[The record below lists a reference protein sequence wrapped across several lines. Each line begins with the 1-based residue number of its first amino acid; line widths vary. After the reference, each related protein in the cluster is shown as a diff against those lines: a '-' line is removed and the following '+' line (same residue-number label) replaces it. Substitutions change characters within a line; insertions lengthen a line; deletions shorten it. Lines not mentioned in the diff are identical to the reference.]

1 MAVTSS
7 TSNWLTLITE
17 NEGSPTGVGGNII
30 NANFQ
35 RIDNAFNYNSGS
47 PTAHN
52 AAYADYAGYAYS
64 CAGGSS
70 SGSGSY
76 GGSGIPQFAHMAGYG
91 RPMNYSS
98 PLYSSSFPI
107 AVWGDF
113 GSIPM
118 YSTGSGYNA
127 SGSPPSVACLAPYG
141 PFQLRVSVTFYPYMN
156 YSSAIF
162 AEVLIYGW
170 NLDILGIKV
179 LHAYDVSGSETTV
192 NAEEGTYLTTSGN
205 SLGFQIVGEQLQ
217 IAAKTDFGSGT
228 YCVHASVLNV
238 YPATYDTGSYYS
250 S

>member
-1 MAVTSS
+1 
-7 TSNWLTLITE
+7 
-17 NEGSPTGVGGNII
+17 
-30 NANFQ
+30 
-35 RIDNAFNYNSGS
+35 
-47 PTAHN
+47 
-52 AAYADYAGYAYS
+52 
-64 CAGGSS
+64 
-70 SGSGSY
+70 
-76 GGSGIPQFAHMAGYG
+76 
-91 RPMNYSS
+91 MNYSS